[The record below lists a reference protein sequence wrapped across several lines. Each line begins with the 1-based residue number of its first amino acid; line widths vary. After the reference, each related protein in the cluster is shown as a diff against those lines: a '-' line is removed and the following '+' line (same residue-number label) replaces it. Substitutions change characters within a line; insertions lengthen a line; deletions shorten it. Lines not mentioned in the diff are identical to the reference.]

1 MFIQPGDVAG
11 AHHDVGHADGL
22 GPEHSDDSISEE
34 EEDEHD
40 HGGHPFEDDEA
51 ALLED
56 ELHMME
62 QELNGQPQEVGD
74 AGSWAVLFSEVHWWV
89 TIVHSASL
97 YFAYQVVGIA
107 VAAQQGCEAGLVVSG
122 RGHITVCC
130 VQCCSAACST
140 FRRWPRRSSFA
151 QVAAWL

>member
-1 MFIQPGDVAG
+1 VLLADVLNWWVAACCLAAGDEGVPVFIQPGDVAG

-34 EEDEHD
+34 EDEQD

-62 QELNGQPQEVGD
+62 QELAGQPQEVRQ
-74 AGSWAVLFSEVHWWV
+74 ALVLK
-89 TIVHSASL
+89 AL
-97 YFAYQVVGIA
+97 
-107 VAAQQGCEAGLVVSG
+107 
-122 RGHITVCC
+122 R
-130 VQCCSAACST
+130 
-140 FRRWPRRSSFA
+140 
-151 QVAAWL
+151 